1 LPTLW
6 IFKNI
11 RKRNNKMSIG
21 HKITNFT
28 TQTHDHK
35 TVTQDNFQNG
45 KFVFYFY
52 PKDNTPG
59 CTQESCD
66 FRDNMAALKTMGI
79 EVVGISK
86 DSSEKHVKFMDKYQL
101 PFTLL
106 ADESGEM
113 CEAFGVF
120 KEKSMFGKTF
130 LGIERSTFYIVNGII
145 QHEWRKVSVKGHVE
159 DVVNVVMRMNAT
171 S

>member
-1 LPTLW
+1 MNIGEKLP
-6 IFKNI
+6 
-11 RKRNNKMSIG
+11 
-21 HKITNFT
+21 NFT

-35 TVTQDNFQNG
+35 TVTQDDFKQG
-45 KFVFYFY
+45 KFILYFY

-66 FRDNMAALKTMGI
+66 FRDNMGSLKKLGV

-86 DSSEKHVKFMDKYQL
+86 DSPEKHVKFMDKYQL

-106 ADESGEM
+106 SDESGEM
-113 CEAFGVF
+113 CTAFGVF

-130 LGIERSTFYIVNGII
+130 LGIERSTVYIVDGII
-145 QHEWRKVSVKGHVE
+145 KHVWRKVSIKGHVQ
-159 DVVNVVMRMNAT
+159 DVVQIVG

>member
-1 LPTLW
+1 MNIGEKLP
-6 IFKNI
+6 
-11 RKRNNKMSIG
+11 
-21 HKITNFT
+21 NFT

-35 TVTQDNFQNG
+35 SVTQDDFKKG
-45 KFVFYFY
+45 KFVLYFY

-66 FRDNMAALKTMGI
+66 FRDNMGSLKKLGV

-86 DSSEKHVKFMDKYQL
+86 DSPEKHVKFMDKYQL

-106 ADESGEM
+106 SDESGEM
-113 CEAFGVF
+113 CAAFGVF

-130 LGIERSTFYIVNGII
+130 LGIERSTFYIVDGVI
-145 QHEWRKVSVKGHVE
+145 QHIWRKVSVKTHVQ
-159 DVVNVVMRMNAT
+159 DVVQVVRGLN
-171 S
+171 

>member
-1 LPTLW
+1 M
-6 IFKNI
+6 NI
-11 RKRNNKMSIG
+11 GDKLA
-21 HKITNFT
+21 NFT
-28 TQTHDHK
+28 TQTHDYK
-35 TVTQDNFQNG
+35 TVTQDNFQKG

-66 FRDNMAALKTMGI
+66 FRDNMASLKKMGV

-86 DSSEKHVKFMDKYQL
+86 DSPEKHVNFMDKYQL

-106 ADESGEM
+106 SDESGEM
-113 CEAFGVF
+113 CEVFGVF

-130 LGIERSTFYIVNGII
+130 LGIERTTFYIVDGTIK
-145 QHEWRKVSVKGHVE
+145 HVWRKVSVQTHVQ
-159 DVVNVVMRMNAT
+159 DFVQIVNNLN
-171 S
+171 